1 MEYEWDEAKRL
12 ANLKKHGVDF
22 EDIDEFDWPNS
33 IEWIDG
39 SEDYAEERILALGPF
54 RGRIYSVAYTERRGK
69 PASLASEKPL
79 EEKSRAMK
87 KKKIDLADYEDVAAD
102 DPDNPE
108 WTEEMFKRARP
119 MRENPE
125 MLKRMLEASANL
137 RERKKHEPDRSK
149 LGNPGVQVTLRL
161 DEEVLNS
168 FKEDGPGWQE
178 RINGEL
184 KKIVKRAP
192 RKRRK

>member
-1 MEYEWDEAKRL
+1 
-12 ANLKKHGVDF
+12 
-22 EDIDEFDWPNS
+22 
-33 IEWIDG
+33 
-39 SEDYAEERILALGPF
+39 
-54 RGRIYSVAYTERRGK
+54 
-69 PASLASEKPL
+69 
-79 EEKSRAMK
+79 MK
-87 KKKIDLADYEDVAAD
+87 KKKIDLADYEDVAVD

-125 MLKRMLEASANL
+125 LLKRMLEASANL

-149 LGNPGVQVTLRL
+149 LGDPGVQVTLRL